1 MISHITAIII
11 VGSNL
16 YIHYRMINN
25 FELFFSPLEPP
36 DPPVNLEVVEVG
48 SRSVK
53 LSWQPP
59 FDGHSKLLGYTVQ
72 YKASPPLG
80 RGEVTDWQH
89 ANTLNLSISA
99 VETDGLAMGYC
110 VSPSLICIQV
120 GSDSHFHWQNYH
132 YNFCRTDKVSC
143 RPDVSCVKYFA
154 YM

>member
-11 VGSNL
+11 VGSNI

-25 FELFFSPLEPP
+25 FELFFFRLEPP

-99 VETDGLAMGYC
+99 VETGGLAMGYC
-110 VSPSLICIQV
+110 VSPSFICIQV
-120 GSDSHFHWQNYH
+120 GSDSHFHRQNSH
-132 YNFCRTDKVSC
+132 KSFVGQIKFLVGQMCH
-143 RPDVSCVKYFA
+143 A
-154 YM
+154 

>member
-1 MISHITAIII
+1 MINHITTIII
-11 VGSNL
+11 AEFIL
-16 YIHYRMINN
+16 YISYRMFNN
-25 FELFFSPLEPP
+25 FELFFFPLEPP

-72 YKASPPLG
+72 YKTSPPLG

-99 VETDGLAMGYC
+99 VETGGLAMGYC
-110 VSPSLICIQV
+110 ISPSLIYTQV
-120 GSDSHFHWQNYH
+120 GSDSHFHSQNSQN
-132 YNFCRTDKVSC
+132 NFCRTDKISC
-143 RPDVSCVKYFA
+143 RSDVSCVKYFA
-154 YM
+154 HM

>member
-1 MISHITAIII
+1 MVSHITAIVI
-11 VGSNL
+11 VGFSL
-16 YIHYRMINN
+16 YIHYRMSNS
-25 FELFFSPLEPP
+25 FELFFFPLEPP

-89 ANTLNLSISA
+89 ANALNLSISA
-99 VETDGLAMGYC
+99 VETGGLAMGYC
-110 VSPSLICIQV
+110 ISPSLICIQV
-120 GSDSHFHWQNYH
+120 GSDSHFRWQTSHN
-132 YNFCRTDKVSC
+132 NFCRTDKISF